1 MEFSGK
7 KPNPS
12 PVQNSSE
19 KSLKEELKERINEDY
34 HNAVTHFENE
44 TDALYK
50 DKLSTLKS
58 KREEMFARITTE
70 ENTLLLEQKNMER
83 LLISIQNKK
92 SELENFFAKTTNL
105 LDTDKSQRMNFV
117 LNCLETEALR
127 QIDSFSN

>member
-34 HNAVTHFENE
+34 HNAVTHFENQ

-50 DKLSTLKS
+50 DKLSTIKS

-92 SELENFFAKTTNL
+92 SELENFFGKTTNL
-105 LDTDKSQRMNFV
+105 LDSDKSQRMNFV
-117 LNCLETEALR
+117 RNCLETEAQR
-127 QIDSFSN
+127 QIDSFNN

>member
-50 DKLSTLKS
+50 DKLSTIKS

-92 SELENFFAKTTNL
+92 SELENFFGKTTNL
-105 LDTDKSQRMNFV
+105 LDTDKSQRTNFV
-117 LNCLETEALR
+117 RTCLETEAQR

>member
-7 KPNPS
+7 KPHPS
-12 PVQNSSE
+12 PYQNSSE

-34 HNAVTHFENE
+34 HNLVTHFENE

-92 SELENFFAKTTNL
+92 SELENFFSKTTNL
-105 LDTDKSQRMNFV
+105 LDSDKSQRMNFV
-117 LNCLETEALR
+117 RTCLETEAQR
-127 QIDSFSN
+127 QIDSFNN